1 MSTRAWQ
8 DDAIREALRL
18 YFIMGSN
25 NCLPGVDPVQVLSEA
40 IRGGVSLFQFR
51 EKGSGALVGDAR
63 VELAWRLRELCREH
77 RIPFIVN
84 DDVELALE
92 VDADGVHVGQEDEAA
107 STVRRLIGDAK
118 LLGVSAYDE
127 REAETAIR
135 CGADYLGI
143 GPLFSTRTKEDAKD
157 ASGLDVLTQ
166 MRELGM
172 RIPIVGIGGITDGNA
187 AEVIRAGADGISLI
201 SAISLAQDP
210 FAASNRLRQVVDAA
224 FAGMD

>member
-1 MSTRAWQ
+1 MSAGAWQ
-8 DDAIREALRL
+8 GDAIREALRL

-25 NCLPGVDPVQVLSEA
+25 NCLPGSDPVQVLAEA
-40 IRGGVSLFQFR
+40 IRGGVSMFQFR
-51 EKGSGALVGDAR
+51 EKGSGALGGDAR
-63 VELAWRLRELCREH
+63 VALAWRLRELCREH

-107 STVRRLIGDAK
+107 TTVRRLIGDNK

-127 REAETAIR
+127 REAEAAIR

-157 ASGLDVLTQ
+157 ASGLSVLTQ
-166 MRELGM
+166 MRERGM

-201 SAISLAQDP
+201 SAISLAEEP
-210 FAASNRLRQVVDAA
+210 FAAAKQLRQLVDAA
-224 FAGMD
+224 VG